1 GSTELLRAGADELR
15 ITGRFELSR
24 PDLRRKI
31 EQIVQTALD
40 DGEVILTR
48 RLSRAGR
55 SYAYVN
61 DQPVAVGTLRELGGV
76 LVDIHGQ
83 RESRSLLQPSY
94 QRELLDAYGQLH
106 ELRQNYLEAAERVR
120 ELRRR
125 YASLSAERQH
135 RQRELSLLRFE
146 REELDNAALRSGELA
161 ELARERERLA
171 NTQAL
176 QAFAAEGCGRLY
188 DEEGS
193 VVEQLGKLQREAQ
206 SGSADDQAV

>member
-1 GSTELLRAGADELR
+1 MGSTKCFRRTEAALSAGGGKTPLPAGGRRTRGGKMTAPMLRELFVQNLALIEDVRVELREGFCAWTGETGAGKTLLLEALGLLLGERGSTELLRAGADELR

-31 EQIVQTALD
+31 EQIVQTDLD

-83 RESRSLLQPSY
+83 RESQSLLQPSY
-94 QRELLDAYGQLH
+94 QLELLDAYGQLH
-106 ELRQNYLEAAERVR
+106 ELRQNYL
-120 ELRRR
+120 
-125 YASLSAERQH
+125 
-135 RQRELSLLRFE
+135 
-146 REELDNAALRSGELA
+146 
-161 ELARERERLA
+161 
-171 NTQAL
+171 
-176 QAFAAEGCGRLY
+176 
-188 DEEGS
+188 
-193 VVEQLGKLQREAQ
+193 
-206 SGSADDQAV
+206 